1 MAFLVCIE
9 FCGESGLRKVGLHT
23 CCNGFSIMTIT
34 ILSQFF
40 LNAPRTISA
49 FAAVKRLLDL
59 DIKFLAICLV
69 ALDGL
74 VAMPN
79 PETNSTP
86 KNSEHYSNP
95 DNAKTQQVFENQFIA
110 INLDFSRSR

>member
-1 MAFLVCIE
+1 
-9 FCGESGLRKVGLHT
+9 
-23 CCNGFSIMTIT
+23 MTMT

-59 DIKFLAICLV
+59 DIKFLAICL

-79 PETNSTP
+79 PETKSTP

-110 INLDFSRSR
+110 INCTNSDLI

>member
-1 MAFLVCIE
+1 MN
-9 FCGESGLRKVGLHT
+9 HT
-23 CCNGFSIMTIT
+23 FNIMTIT

-59 DIKFLAICLV
+59 DIKFLAICL

-79 PETNSTP
+79 PETKSTP
-86 KNSEHYSNP
+86 KTLN
-95 DNAKTQQVFENQFIA
+95 TIA
-110 INLDFSRSR
+110 IQIMLKLSRCSRINS

>member
-1 MAFLVCIE
+1 
-9 FCGESGLRKVGLHT
+9 
-23 CCNGFSIMTIT
+23 MTMT

-59 DIKFLAICLV
+59 DIKFLAICL

-79 PETNSTP
+79 PETKSTP

>member
-1 MAFLVCIE
+1 
-9 FCGESGLRKVGLHT
+9 
-23 CCNGFSIMTIT
+23 MTIT
-34 ILSQFF
+34 VLSQFF

-59 DIKFLAICLV
+59 DIKFLAICL

-79 PETNSTP
+79 PETKSTP

>member
-1 MAFLVCIE
+1 MSDLVGTNT
-9 FCGESGLRKVGLHT
+9 F
-23 CCNGFSIMTIT
+23 NIMTIT

-59 DIKFLAICLV
+59 DIKFLAICL

-79 PETNSTP
+79 PETKSTP